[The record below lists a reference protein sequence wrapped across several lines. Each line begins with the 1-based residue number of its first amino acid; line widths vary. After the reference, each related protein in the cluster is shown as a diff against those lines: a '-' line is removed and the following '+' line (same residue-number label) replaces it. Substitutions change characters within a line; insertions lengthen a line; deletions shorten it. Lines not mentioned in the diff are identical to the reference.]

1 MGGGR
6 DTERQ
11 ARGRT
16 GERGLKERVMQRMER
31 GVEGGGGLFFWGG
44 GGGVVCPVGLS
55 ASQL

>member
-44 GGGVVCPVGLS
+44 GGGG
-55 ASQL
+55 